1 MIIKEITFIVDKSKE
16 YNEQDKVWKITGE
29 NDTVQYITHE
39 ELWYSLSVKDRQEIV
54 YKNLD
59 NTSINWREYFVGRDI
74 NIIKLF

>member
-59 NTSINWREYFVGRDI
+59 NTSINWREYFMGRDI